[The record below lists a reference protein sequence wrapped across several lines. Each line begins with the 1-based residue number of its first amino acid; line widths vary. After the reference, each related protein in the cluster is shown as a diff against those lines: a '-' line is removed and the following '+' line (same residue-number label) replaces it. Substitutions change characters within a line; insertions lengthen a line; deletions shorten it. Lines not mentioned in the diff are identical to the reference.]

1 MRLRE
6 LLPEN
11 QASVAQLEKDLKQP
25 HSYDAIDH
33 MMQSIAREH
42 GITGKQLHDLFVA
55 QHGTTPDSWI
65 KELAEN
71 FADGKKPG
79 RKGQAKRSGVDCKQS
94 VTALRKIAAN
104 STGERQRMAHWCANM
119 KAGRSSTNEVKIDNQ
134 AGAGAVPYNQDV
146 DYFGLRVAMRP
157 STFLRLAAPL
167 GQEHSVELEKYIA
180 DGGAIGA
187 PFLEIKIPQEWDDGD
202 FSKPAQV
209 MQHEGRN
216 RMTAIKKLEGDAP
229 IEVHI
234 FPRGGYRA
242 RDITPEFR
250 AALASGLQA
259 EKATN
264 IIPGPL
270 FEDSLEEGWKDW
282 VAGAAMGVAALGASA
297 GNIAYQPVEAGD
309 TVYSIARQNG
319 VSPQDIMKLNGF
331 KSTTKLVK
339 GQRVKVPDNAKE
351 VPAAK
356 KAEAPKTFAQAK
368 AAPSAPAAIK
378 AEPTANAGTKLNV
391 QPITGNPLE
400 SVLLKVAKA
409 SGLQGSELAAFMAQC
424 AHETMDFKRLT
435 EFGGSLDF
443 RKYDPK
449 FAPKKAKTLG
459 NKVAG
464 DGARYKGRGFIQITG
479 RYNYK
484 TAGDQLGIPLEKHP
498 ELAEDPATAAK
509 IAVWFWKHRVQPNV
523 DNFKD
528 TTGVTKQINPGL
540 RGLEDRK
547 ENFRDYMQIAM
558 R

>member
-6 LLPEN
+6 LL
-11 QASVAQLEKDLKQP
+11 S
-25 HSYDAIDH
+25 
-33 MMQSIAREH
+33 
-42 GITGKQLHDLFVA
+42 
-55 QHGTTPDSWI
+55 
-65 KELAEN
+65 
-71 FADGKKPG
+71 
-79 RKGQAKRSGVDCKQS
+79 
-94 VTALRKIAAN
+94 
-104 STGERQRMAHWCANM
+104 
-119 KAGRSSTNEVKIDNQ
+119 EVKIDNKQ
-134 AGAGAVPYNQDV
+134 GAGAVPYNQEI

-167 GQEHSVELEKYIA
+167 GQEHSAELEKYIA

-187 PFLEIKIPQEWDDGD
+187 PFLEIKIPAEWDDGD

-209 MQHEGRN
+209 AGHEGRN

-234 FPRGGYRA
+234 FPKGGYRA
-242 RDITPEFR
+242 RDITPEFKS
-250 AALASGLQA
+250 ALARGLQA

-264 IIPGPL
+264 VIAGPL

-282 VAGAAMGVAALGASA
+282 VAGAAMGAAALGASA
-297 GNIAYQPVEAGD
+297 GNIAYQPVEPGD
-309 TVYSIARQNG
+309 TIYSIARQNG
-319 VSPQDIMKLNGF
+319 ATPQEIMKLNGF
-331 KSTTKLVK
+331 NSATKLVK
-339 GQRVKVPDNAKE
+339 GQKVKVPDKAQE

-368 AAPSAPAAIK
+368 AAPSAPAAIT
-378 AEPTANAGTKLNV
+378 AEPKFSTNTKLNV
-391 QPITGNPLE
+391 QPITSNPLE

-459 NKVAG
+459 NKQVG
-464 DGARYKGRGFIQITG
+464 DGAKYKGRGFIQITG

-484 TAGDQLGIPLEKHP
+484 TAGAELGLPLEKHP

-528 TTGVTKQINPGL
+528 TTDVTKQINPGL
-540 RGLEDRK
+540 RGLEDRMD
-547 ENFRDYMQIAM
+547 NFKNYMQVAM

>member
-6 LLPEN
+6 LITEN
-11 QASVAQLEKDLKQP
+11 QASIDQLEKDLKQP

-42 GITGKQLHDLFVA
+42 GITGKQLHDMFVN
-55 QHGTTPDSWI
+55 QHGTTPDAWI

-94 VTALRKIAAN
+94 VTALRKIAAS

-119 KAGRSSTNEVKIDNQ
+119 KAGRSNTNEVTIDNQ
-134 AGAGAVPYNQDV
+134 SGAGAVPYNQDV
-146 DYFGLRVAMRP
+146 DYFGIRTTMRP

-167 GQEHSVELEKYIA
+167 EQEHSAELEKYIA

-187 PFLEIKIPQEWDDGD
+187 PFLEIKIPQEWDDSD

-209 MQHEGRN
+209 MGHEGRN
-216 RMTAIKKLEGDAP
+216 RMTVIQKLESDTP

-242 RDITPEFR
+242 RDITPEFK
-250 AALASGLQA
+250 AALAKSLYA
-259 EKATN
+259 EKSTN
-264 IIPGPL
+264 LVSGPL
-270 FEDSLEEGWKDW
+270 FESGLEEGWKDW
-282 VAGAAMGVAALGASA
+282 VAGAAMGAAALGANA
-297 GNIAYQPVEAGD
+297 ANIVYQPVEAGD
-309 TVYSIARQNG
+309 TIYSIARQNG
-319 VSPQDIMKLNGF
+319 VTPLELMKLNGF
-331 KSTTKLVK
+331 GNSIKLVK
-339 GQRVKVPDNAKE
+339 GQQVKVPDNARE

-356 KAEAPKTFAQAK
+356 KVETPKTFAQVK

-378 AEPTANAGTKLNV
+378 AEPTNTKLNV

-449 FAPKKAKTLG
+449 YAPKKAKTLG
-459 NKVAG
+459 NKQVG
-464 DGARYKGRGFIQITG
+464 DGAKYKGRGFIQITG

-484 TAGDQLGIPLEKHP
+484 TAGAELGIPLEKHP

-528 TTGVTKQINPGL
+528 TTGVTRQINPGL
-540 RGLEDRK
+540 RGLEQRK
-547 ENFRDYMQIAM
+547 DNFKDYMQVAM

>member
-6 LLPEN
+6 L
-11 QASVAQLEKDLKQP
+11 
-25 HSYDAIDH
+25 
-33 MMQSIAREH
+33 
-42 GITGKQLHDLFVA
+42 IT
-55 QHGTTPDSWI
+55 
-65 KELAEN
+65 
-71 FADGKKPG
+71 
-79 RKGQAKRSGVDCKQS
+79 
-94 VTALRKIAAN
+94 
-104 STGERQRMAHWCANM
+104 
-119 KAGRSSTNEVKIDNQ
+119 EVKIDNKG
-134 AGAGAVPYNQDV
+134 GAGAVPYNQDV

-167 GQEHSVELEKYIA
+167 GQEHSAELEKYIA

-187 PFLEIKIPQEWDDGD
+187 PFLEIKIPMEWDDGD

-209 MQHEGRN
+209 VGHEGRN
-216 RMTAIKKLEGDAP
+216 RMTAIKKLEGDNP

-234 FPRGGYRA
+234 FPRGGYRG

-250 AALASGLQA
+250 AALARGLQA

-264 IIPGPL
+264 IIAGPL
-270 FEDSLEEGWKDW
+270 FEDSLEEGWKDTMANLAI
-282 VAGAAMGVAALGASA
+282 AGGIAAGGMGGMMAKQAA
-297 GNIAYQPVEAGD
+297 
-309 TVYSIARQNG
+309 
-319 VSPQDIMKLNGF
+319 QDYF
-331 KSTTKLVK
+331 K
-339 GQRVKVPDNAKE
+339 E
-351 VPAAK
+351 PAAVVAQAPAVK

-368 AAPSAPAAIK
+368 AAPSAPVAVKAAPEK
-378 AEPTANAGTKLNV
+378 KLNV
-391 QPITGNPLE
+391 QPITSNPLE

-449 FAPKKAKTLG
+449 FAPKKAKSLG
-459 NKVAG
+459 NKQVG

-484 TAGDQLGIPLEKHP
+484 TAGEELGIPLEKHP

-509 IAVWFWKHRVQPNV
+509 IAVWFWKHRVQPKV

-547 ENFRDYMQIAM
+547 ENFADYMQVAM
-558 R
+558 K